1 MTNSIPLRHDYM
13 SHLPFFPAEE
23 SKGCEIGEIRHPR
36 GGYIHAKG
44 QKIFTDLESSG
55 HGKKDVGTLVS
66 YRQDEGKTFPCK
78 SEHWRVV
85 ERPLDLKVVHAGQCG
100 NVQNTRKKAA
110 GAEGLKFSQSLP
122 RNVLVFW
129 RVDDESVK
137 VFIVI
142 DENLKLSFSYHDT
155 FK

>member
-1 MTNSIPLRHDYM
+1 MQKKNSRENNKKVNSEIIKQHSILMTNSIPLRHDYM

-66 YRQDEGKTFPCK
+66 YRQDEGKTFPC
-78 SEHWRVV
+78 
-85 ERPLDLKVVHAGQCG
+85 Q
-100 NVQNTRKKAA
+100 
-110 GAEGLKFSQSLP
+110 
-122 RNVLVFW
+122 
-129 RVDDESVK
+129 
-137 VFIVI
+137 IVNRW
-142 DENLKLSFSYHDT
+142 E
-155 FK
+155 

>member
-1 MTNSIPLRHDYM
+1 MHHTVQLLLQNETGLLIYKVSLFFQIIKQHSILMTNSIPLRHDYM

-66 YRQDEGKTFPCK
+66 YRQDEGKTFPC
-78 SEHWRVV
+78 
-85 ERPLDLKVVHAGQCG
+85 Q
-100 NVQNTRKKAA
+100 
-110 GAEGLKFSQSLP
+110 
-122 RNVLVFW
+122 
-129 RVDDESVK
+129 
-137 VFIVI
+137 
-142 DENLKLSFSYHDT
+142 
-155 FK
+155 

>member
-1 MTNSIPLRHDYM
+1 MSNSIPLRYDYM

-23 SKGCEIGEIRHPR
+23 SKGCEIGEIRHPQ

-78 SEHWRVV
+78 QWTPR
-85 ERPLDLKVVHAGQCG
+85 L
-100 NVQNTRKKAA
+100 
-110 GAEGLKFSQSLP
+110 QST
-122 RNVLVFW
+122 
-129 RVDDESVK
+129 
-137 VFIVI
+137 VI
-142 DENLKLSFSYHDT
+142 CQLSPIIIRG
-155 FK
+155 

>member
-1 MTNSIPLRHDYM
+1 MSNSIPLRYDYM

-78 SEHWRVV
+78 QWTPRLQSIVY
-85 ERPLDLKVVHAGQCG
+85 PL
-100 NVQNTRKKAA
+100 
-110 GAEGLKFSQSLP
+110 
-122 RNVLVFW
+122 
-129 RVDDESVK
+129 
-137 VFIVI
+137 I
-142 DENLKLSFSYHDT
+142 
-155 FK
+155 